1 LVLWQTIEVVLTLD
15 SPLFLFLFLPLAL
28 AVVFLVPRRFKFIVL
43 LLLSLLYYAWFE
55 PILVF
60 AALMITLW
68 GFWLAIEIGK
78 NNNDD
83 KKAKRWVMVG
93 VISNIGGLLLVKIL
107 GINFTGLSFLVF
119 VILAYLFD
127 VYNQLIQPE
136 RNISKFLFHSFFF
149 PKVVSG
155 PIMRYQQTSEQLDNF
170 HIDIKEGVLR
180 FIIGLAKKM
189 LLANPL
195 GIITDSIFNISAG
208 TITPSI
214 AWIGAI
220 CYALQIYYDFSGYSD
235 MAIGLGRF
243 FGFNIPENFN
253 YPYLATSVTN
263 FWRRWHIT
271 LSNWFRDYV
280 FLPLEV
286 ERRRSPLKWLQY
298 VNIMIVFGLVG
309 LWHGLDWPFVIWGL
323 LHGVCVSLEALF
335 RNPYKKSWSPI
346 KRVYTLIIL
355 LIGWVFFRSPTVPFA
370 IAFLKSMVGIYSPGQ
385 LQSLLPMYFSPYNL
399 GLMAAGILFAFP
411 IGLWTGRLIEKK
423 PLSFLGRFIKPV
435 KAIGIVILF
444 ILSLLAV
451 ADSTYQA
458 FIYFQF

>member
-1 LVLWQTIEVVLTLD
+1 MTLD

-28 AVVFLVPRRFKFIVL
+28 AVVFFVPRRFKFAIL

-55 PILVF
+55 PVLIF
-60 AALMITLW
+60 AALVITLW
-68 GFWLAIEIGK
+68 GFWLAFEIGK
-78 NNNDD
+78 TIDNE
-83 KKAKRWVMVG
+83 KKSKRWLLLG

-136 RNISKFLFHSFFF
+136 RSVWKFLFHTFFF
-149 PKVVSG
+149 PKVISG
-155 PIMRYQQTSEQLDNF
+155 PIMRYQQTSEQLENLR
-170 HIDIKEGVLR
+170 IDIKEGVLR

-208 TITPSI
+208 TITPAI

-243 FGFNIPENFN
+243 FGFTIPENFN
-253 YPYLATSVTN
+253 YPYLATSITN

-286 ERRRSPLKWLQY
+286 SRRKSPQKWHQY
-298 VNIMIVFGLVG
+298 VNILIVFGLVG
-309 LWHGLDWPFVIWGL
+309 LWHGLDWTFLMWGL

-335 RNPYKKSWSPI
+335 RNPYKKFHSPL
-346 KRVYTLIIL
+346 KRVYTLTIL

-370 IAFLKSMVGIYSPGQ
+370 LSYLRSMLGVYDTGQ

-399 GLMAAGILFAFP
+399 GLMATGIIFAFP
-411 IGLWTGRLIEKK
+411 IGSWIEKSLQK
-423 PLSFLGRFIKPV
+423 RQWTILGRFVKPIE
-435 KAIGIVILF
+435 AIGLLIIFV
-444 ILSLLAV
+444 LSLLAV

>member
-1 LVLWQTIEVVLTLD
+1 M
-15 SPLFLFLFLPLAL
+15 
-28 AVVFLVPRRFKFIVL
+28 
-43 LLLSLLYYAWFE
+43 LYYAWFE
-55 PILVF
+55 PVLII

-78 NNNDD
+78 SGDNEI
-83 KKAKRWVMVG
+83 KAKRWLLVG

-127 VYNQLIQPE
+127 VYNQLITPE
-136 RNISKFLFHSFFF
+136 RNVWKFLFHAFFF

-155 PIMRYQQTSEQLDNF
+155 PIMRYQQTSEQLENF
-170 HIDIKEGVLR
+170 HIDVKEGVRR

-253 YPYLATSVTN
+253 YPYLATSITN

-280 FLPLEV
+280 FLPLEIS
-286 ERRRSPLKWLQY
+286 RRHSPYKWLEY
-298 VNIMIVFGLVG
+298 VNIMVVFGLVG
-309 LWHGLDWPFVIWGL
+309 IWHGVDWTFIMWGL
-323 LHGVCVSLEALF
+323 LHGVCVSLETLF
-335 RNPYKKSWSPI
+335 KNPYKKSPVPL
-346 KRVYTLIIL
+346 KRVYTLTSL
-355 LIGWVFFRSPTVPFA
+355 MIGWVFFRSPTVPFA
-370 IAFLKSMVGIYSPGQ
+370 LSYLKSMAGIYTPGQ
-385 LQSLLPMYFSPYNL
+385 LQSLLPMYFSPYNI
-399 GLMAAGILFAFP
+399 GLMALGIIFAFP
-411 IGLWTGRLIEKK
+411 IGSWIEKYFQK
-423 PLSFLGRFIKPV
+423 NPLSILGHVVKPIQ
-435 KAIGIVILF
+435 AIGLLAIF

>member
-1 LVLWQTIEVVLTLD
+1 MTLD
-15 SPLFLFLFLPLAL
+15 SPLFLFLFLPITL
-28 AVVFLVPRRFKFIVL
+28 AVVFFIPRRFKFAVL

-55 PILVF
+55 PVLIF

-78 NNNDD
+78 SGDNEI
-83 KKAKRWVMVG
+83 KAKRWLLVG

-127 VYNQLIQPE
+127 VFNQLIQPE
-136 RNISKFLFHSFFF
+136 RSIWKFLFHAFFF

-155 PIMRYQQTSEQLDNF
+155 PIMRYQQTSEQLENF
-170 HIDIKEGVLR
+170 KIDLKEGVLR
-180 FIIGLAKKM
+180 LIIGLAKKM

-208 TITPSI
+208 TITPAI

-253 YPYLATSVTN
+253 YPYLATSITN

-280 FLPLEV
+280 FLPLEIS
-286 ERRRSPLKWLQY
+286 RRRSPYKWFEY
-298 VNIMIVFGLVG
+298 VNILIVFGLVG
-309 LWHGLDWPFVIWGL
+309 IWHGLDWTFIIWGL
-323 LHGVCVSLEALF
+323 LHGFCISLETLF
-335 RNPYKKSWSPI
+335 KNRYKKYPGTL
-346 KRVYTLIIL
+346 KRVYTLLIL
-355 LIGWVFFRSPTVPFA
+355 LIGWVFFRSPTVQYA
-370 IAFLKSMVGIYSPGQ
+370 LAYLKSMVGIYNPGQ
-385 LQSLLPMYFSPYNL
+385 LQVLLPMYFSPYNF
-399 GLMAAGILFAFP
+399 GLMAFGIFFAVPMGSWIGKFFEKKQVPIPSWMIKPIEAIGLLILF
-411 IGLWTGRLIEKK
+411 
-423 PLSFLGRFIKPV
+423 V
-435 KAIGIVILF
+435 
-444 ILSLLAV
+444 LSLLAV

>member
-1 LVLWQTIEVVLTLD
+1 LTLD
-15 SPLFLFLFLPLAL
+15 SPLFLYLFLPLAL
-28 AVVFLVPRRFKFIVL
+28 AVVFLVPRRFKFAVL
-43 LLLSLLYYAWFE
+43 LLLSLFYYAWFE
-55 PILVF
+55 PALVF

-78 NNNDD
+78 NSNNE
-83 KKAKRWVMVG
+83 KVSKRWVMAG
-93 VISNIGGLLLVKIL
+93 IISNIGGLLLVKIL

-127 VYNQLIQPE
+127 VYNQLIAPE
-136 RNISKFLFHSFFF
+136 RNVWKFLFHAFFF

-155 PIMRYQQTSEQLDNF
+155 PIMRYEQTSGQLESF

-180 FIIGLAKKM
+180 FIVGLAKKM

-195 GIITDSIFNISAG
+195 GIITDSVFNISAG
-208 TITPSI
+208 TITPAI
-214 AWIGAI
+214 AWMGAI

-286 ERRRSPLKWLQY
+286 SRRKSPIKWLQY
-298 VNIMIVFGLVG
+298 LNIMIVFGLVG
-309 LWHGLDWPFVIWGL
+309 LWHGLDWTFIIWGL
-323 LHGVCVSLEALF
+323 LHGFCISLEALF
-335 RNPYKKSWSPI
+335 KNRYKKSPGAL
-346 KRVYTLIIL
+346 KRVYTLTIL
-355 LIGWVFFRSPTVPFA
+355 VIGWVFFRSPTVQFA
-370 IAFLKSMVGIYSPGQ
+370 LAYLQSMVGIYNPGQ

-411 IGLWTGRLIEKK
+411 IGSWVGNFLEKK
-423 PLSFLGRFIKPV
+423 PLPLLGRIAKPV
-435 KAIGIVILF
+435 EAIGLLILF
-444 ILSLLAV
+444 ILSLMAV